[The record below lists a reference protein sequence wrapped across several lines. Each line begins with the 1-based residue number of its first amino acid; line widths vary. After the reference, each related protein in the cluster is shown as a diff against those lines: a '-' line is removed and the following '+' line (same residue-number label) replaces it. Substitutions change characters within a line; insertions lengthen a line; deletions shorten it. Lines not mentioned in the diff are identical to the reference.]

1 MFRHLPSL
9 TVGLLTTNSI
19 ELMSASTEIIDQA
32 RPRAISLRWII
43 NAREDLIWFIGSVAS
58 SYLLLILYVNG
69 VLPLIPMV
77 AGWAILIDAPHVF
90 GTFSRTYF
98 DASEWKTRKRLM
110 LGSLLFF
117 VVGPAMVLLGVGF
130 TFFFIAALWAYY
142 HLVKQHYGFM
152 VLYKKKNN
160 DLAPMDNAL
169 DRLLLMFAFNYPF
182 VAFIAGDGNAMAR
195 VPPILRGGVNAVAT
209 LLLIGTIVLG
219 IGWLARQMQRAISRE
234 PLNVPKYLLLAA
246 AIPMHWIALMTPM
259 PAKPIAL
266 VAILTIYHNLQYHR
280 LIWFHNQKY
289 SRSADILPAPARRSL
304 AESESSG
311 RPERQSLSALGSGEA
326 AIGAARDLR
335 SKFGPA
341 AFISRRLLY
350 YIAFGIIFGV
360 IYQGP
365 RQYLGY
371 LNLHTGDSPAAL
383 STPIQL
389 GIAFLW
395 GYAFIHYY
403 LDSKIWRLRRDP
415 SVGKALQM
423 T

>member
-1 MFRHLPSL
+1 
-9 TVGLLTTNSI
+9 
-19 ELMSASTEIIDQA
+19 MSAAAETINKRVRSRT
-32 RPRAISLRWII
+32 ISLRWII
-43 NAREDLIWFIGSVAS
+43 SAREDLLWFIGSVAS
-58 SYLLLILYVNG
+58 SYVLLVLYVTR
-69 VLPLIPMV
+69 VVPLIPMV

-110 LGSLLFF
+110 LVSLLFF
-117 VVGPAMVLLGVGF
+117 VVGPGMVLLGAGF

-152 VLYKKKNN
+152 VLYKKKNH
-160 DLAPMDNAL
+160 DLALIDNAL
-169 DRLLLMFAFNYPF
+169 DRWLLMFAFNYPF
-182 VAFIAGDGNAMAR
+182 VAFIAHDPTAMAR

-209 LLLIGTIVLG
+209 ILLIGTIVLG
-219 IGWLARQMQRAISRE
+219 IGWLIRQVQRVIVRE
-234 PLNVPKYLLLAA
+234 PLDVPKYLLLAA
-246 AIPMHWIALMTPM
+246 ALPLHWIALITPM

-266 VAILTIYHNLQYHR
+266 VAILTIYHNLQYQR

-289 SRSADILPAPARRSL
+289 THTVGARG
-304 AESESSG
+304 SSPTVREGVLNHPDPG
-311 RPERQSLSALGSGEA
+311 RRY
-326 AIGAARDLR
+326 
-335 SKFGPA
+335 GPA
-341 AFISRRLLY
+341 AVISRRLIY
-350 YIAFGIIFGV
+350 YIGFGIIFGI

-383 STPIQL
+383 SLPIQS

-403 LDSKIWRLRRDP
+403 LDSKIWRVRRDP
-415 SVGKALQM
+415 SVGKALNM
-423 T
+423 N

>member
-1 MFRHLPSL
+1 
-9 TVGLLTTNSI
+9 
-19 ELMSASTEIIDQA
+19 MSAAAETINKRVRSRT
-32 RPRAISLRWII
+32 ISLRWII
-43 NAREDLIWFIGSVAS
+43 SAREDLLWFIGSVAS
-58 SYLLLILYVNG
+58 SYVLLVLYVTG
-69 VLPLIPMV
+69 VVPLIPMV

-160 DLAPMDNAL
+160 DLAPIDNAL

-182 VAFIAGDGNAMAR
+182 VAFIAGDPTAMAR
-195 VPPILRGGVNAVAT
+195 VPPILRSGVNTVAM

-219 IGWLARQMQRAISRE
+219 IGWLVRQIQRAVSRE
-234 PLNVPKYLLLAA
+234 PLDVPKYLLLAA

-289 SRSADILPAPARRSL
+289 THSVGSRGSSPIVREGVLNHPDPGRRY
-304 AESESSG
+304 
-311 RPERQSLSALGSGEA
+311 
-326 AIGAARDLR
+326 
-335 SKFGPA
+335 GPA
-341 AFISRRLLY
+341 AVISRRLIY
-350 YIAFGIIFGV
+350 YIGFGIIFGI

-383 STPIQL
+383 SLPIQS

-403 LDSKIWRLRRDP
+403 LDSKIWRVRRDP
-415 SVGKALQM
+415 SVGKALNM
-423 T
+423 S

>member
-1 MFRHLPSL
+1 
-9 TVGLLTTNSI
+9 
-19 ELMSASTEIIDQA
+19 MSAVTEVITQA

-43 NAREDLIWFIGSVAS
+43 NAREDLIWFVGSVAS
-58 SYLLLILYVNG
+58 SYALLILYVTG
-69 VLPLIPMV
+69 ILPLIPMV

-90 GTFSRTYF
+90 GTLSRTYF
-98 DASEWKTRKRLM
+98 DRSEWKTRKRLL

-117 VVGPAMVLLGVGF
+117 VIGPALVLLGFGF
-130 TFFFIAALWAYY
+130 TFFFVAALWAYY

-152 VLYKKKNN
+152 VLYKKKND
-160 DLAPMDNAL
+160 DLAPVDNAL

-182 VAFIAGDGNAMAR
+182 VAFIANDPNAMAR
-195 VPPILRGGVNAVAT
+195 VPSMLRSGVNTVAM
-209 LLLIGTIVLG
+209 LLLSGTIV
-219 IGWLARQMQRAISRE
+219 IGVAWLVRQVQRAWLQQ
-234 PLNVPKYLLLAA
+234 PLNLPKYLLLAA
-246 AIPMHWIALMTPM
+246 AIPMHWIALLTPM

-289 SRSADILPAPARRSL
+289 SRSADVSSAPARRSL
-304 AESESSG
+304 AESDRARG
-311 RPERQSLSALGSGEA
+311 PERHSLSALESGKTANDRAEE
-326 AIGAARDLR
+326 LR
-335 SKFGPA
+335 RQYGPA
-341 AFISRRLLY
+341 TLISRRLTY
-350 YIAFGIIFGV
+350 YLAFGIIFGI

-383 STPIQL
+383 SLPIQL

-403 LDSKIWRLRRDP
+403 LDSKIWRVRRDP
-415 SVGKALQM
+415 SVGKALNM
-423 T
+423 S

>member
-1 MFRHLPSL
+1 
-9 TVGLLTTNSI
+9 
-19 ELMSASTEIIDQA
+19 MSAATETINK
-32 RPRAISLRWII
+32 RVRSRTISLRWII
-43 NAREDLIWFIGSVAS
+43 SAREDLLWFIGSVAS
-58 SYLLLILYVNG
+58 SYVLLVLYVTR
-69 VLPLIPMV
+69 VVPLIPMV

-160 DLAPMDNAL
+160 DLAPIDNAL

-182 VAFIAGDGNAMAR
+182 VAFIAGDPTAMAR
-195 VPPILRGGVNAVAT
+195 VPPILRSGVNTVAM

-219 IGWLARQMQRAISRE
+219 IGWLVRQIQRAVSRE
-234 PLNVPKYLLLAA
+234 PLDVPKYLLLAA

-266 VAILTIYHNLQYHR
+266 VAILTIYHNLQYQR

-289 SRSADILPAPARRSL
+289 THSVGSRGSSPIVREGVLNHPDPGRRY
-304 AESESSG
+304 
-311 RPERQSLSALGSGEA
+311 
-326 AIGAARDLR
+326 
-335 SKFGPA
+335 GPA
-341 AFISRRLLY
+341 AVISRRLIY
-350 YIAFGIIFGV
+350 YIGFGIIFGI

-383 STPIQL
+383 SLPIQL
-389 GIAFLW
+389 GVALLW

-403 LDSKIWRLRRDP
+403 LDSKIWRVRRDP
-415 SVGKALQM
+415 SVGKALNM
-423 T
+423 TDELRDLNRRGR

>member
-1 MFRHLPSL
+1 MAVATQTL
-9 TVGLLTTNSI
+9 
-19 ELMSASTEIIDQA
+19 EAQA
-32 RPRAISLRWII
+32 RTGVVSLRWII
-43 NAREDLIWFIGSVAS
+43 SAREDLVWFIGSVTS
-58 SYLLLILYVNG
+58 SYLLLGLYVTG

-98 DASEWKTRKRLM
+98 DKSEWKTRKRL
-110 LGSLLFF
+110 LFGSLLFF
-117 VVGPAMVLLGVGF
+117 VIGPTMVLLGAGF
-130 TFFFIAALWAYY
+130 TFFFVAALWAYY

-160 DLAPMDNAL
+160 DLAQIDNAL
-169 DRLLLMFAFNYPF
+169 DRWLLMFAFNYPF
-182 VAFIAGDGNAMAR
+182 IQFIASDPTAMAR
-195 VPPILRGGVNAVAT
+195 VPPILRGGANAVAM
-209 LLLIGTIVLG
+209 LMLIGTIVLG
-219 IGWLARQMQRAISRE
+219 IAWLVRQVHRAVVRE

-246 AIPMHWIALMTPM
+246 AIPMHWVALFTPM

-280 LIWFHNQKY
+280 LIWFHNKKY
-289 SRSADILPAPARRSL
+289 GGTGVSPVDHAQDAR
-304 AESESSG
+304 AT
-311 RPERQSLSALGSGEA
+311 
-326 AIGAARDLR
+326 
-335 SKFGPA
+335 FGPA
-341 AFISRRLLY
+341 AFISRRLIY
-350 YIAFGIIFGV
+350 YIAFGIVFGI

-403 LDSKIWRLRRDP
+403 LDSKIWRVRRDP
-415 SVGKALQM
+415 SVGQALKM
-423 T
+423 S